1 MADLLQKQYV
11 KIFSEEDNT
20 PDNQENPKD
29 NNNANVLSDIE
40 FSEEDIIKAINAMP
54 EKSSPGPDKF
64 PSILI
69 KKCKEELSLPLYILW
84 RKSLDTGTVPIGH
97 KQQTI
102 VPIFKKESKAKP
114 QNYRP
119 VSLTSHILK
128 IFERVLRER
137 IVRFIEENNLLSNDQ
152 YGFRPGRSTIL
163 QLLVHIDRV
172 IEILERNKNADVLY
186 LDFVKD
192 FDKVCHKTLL
202 KKL

>member
-1 MADLLQKQYV
+1 M
-11 KIFSEEDNT
+11 
-20 PDNQENPKD
+20 
-29 NNNANVLSDIE
+29 
-40 FSEEDIIKAINAMP
+40 
-54 EKSSPGPDKF
+54 
-64 PSILI
+64 
-69 KKCKEELSLPLYILW
+69 
-84 RKSLDTGTVPIGH
+84 DTGTVPIGH

-137 IVRFIEENNLLSNDQ
+137 IVRFVEENNLLSNDQ

-163 QLLVHIDRV
+163 QLLVHIDNV

-186 LDFVKD
+186 LDFAKA

-202 KKL
+202 KEVEGFGIQGKLLQWIKSFLSDRYQQVIV